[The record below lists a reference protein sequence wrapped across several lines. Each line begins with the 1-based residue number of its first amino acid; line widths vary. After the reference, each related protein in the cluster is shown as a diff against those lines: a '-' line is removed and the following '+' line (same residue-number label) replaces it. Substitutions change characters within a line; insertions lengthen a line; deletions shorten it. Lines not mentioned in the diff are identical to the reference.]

1 MLEDP
6 RDIYHVCHDDKN
18 MKKKNLFHGVGK
30 MGIQIGTPAI
40 EIKLR
45 TLKMPSASYKGGVKK
60 SDLPSSLKS
69 DLTLPFFLVPK
80 GKIKKII

>member
-1 MLEDP
+1 
-6 RDIYHVCHDDKN
+6 
-18 MKKKNLFHGVGK
+18 

-45 TLKMPSASYKGGVKK
+45 TLKMPLASYKGGVKK

-69 DLTLPFFLVPK
+69 DLTLPFLLAPK
-80 GKIKKII
+80 GKIKEII